1 MQAVAKNLDLATTS
15 GMATRIKH
23 HPPTYPHPQTL
34 KKKNPAYSKHFAAA
48 KLFMYLING
57 SETVSLIA
65 TIFKEAGT
73 ISNCIKSP
81 NLI

>member
-1 MQAVAKNLDLATTS
+1 MQAVTKNLDLAMTS
-15 GMATRIKH
+15 RMATRIKH
-23 HPPTYPHPQTL
+23 HPPTHWHPQTL
-34 KKKNPAYSKHFAAA
+34 KKSPACSKHFASA
-48 KLFMYLING
+48 KLFMYIING

-73 ISNCIKSP
+73 ISNYIKLP